1 MTNLRRVRRG
11 VLGGLGHE
19 FLLSRGVNLLQSI
32 LGNEGFVLK
41 ILATQKAS
49 GPNGSRENPLG
60 AVRFVGR
67 LRSHL
72 KRLADPLGQFPMIG
86 RRGGQAGCGD
96 LPQTRAP
103 RPRRWAGTFR
113 SFPPGPHTGR
123 GPHGAESAGP

>member
-1 MTNLRRVRRG
+1 MTNLRCVRRG

-67 LRSHL
+67 LHSHL
-72 KRLADPLGQFPMIG
+72 KRLADPLGQFPMID
-86 RRGGQAGCGD
+86 RRGGRGAVTCPKHVLLGLGGGQG
-96 LPQTRAP
+96 RFAP
-103 RPRRWAGTFR
+103 F
-113 SFPPGPHTGR
+113 HR
-123 GPHGAESAGP
+123 GLIPVGGHVEQN